1 MKKIMR
7 FLMMAFLLASM
18 GLAAE
23 SDMTVEAKNGFHP
36 ETAEPANTNSKQ
48 RSAIVWQT
56 TWSDEFNGSGSI
68 DASRWICDTGTS
80 YPGGPANWGTG
91 EVEIYTCDTSNI
103 FESGGYLN
111 IRALHSGTDPQTNWT
126 SARIETVS
134 ADFQPPVGGS
144 MAVEARIQLPNVN
157 STNGLG
163 YWPAF
168 WMLGAPYR
176 GNYQNW
182 PGIGEIDVME
192 NANGLNRWIG
202 ALHCGTNPNGPCN
215 EPSGIGSYLTDFD
228 PSLQSAFHTFRVEI
242 DRSVAPEQIRWY
254 VDGINTFTVNAN
266 QMDETT
272 WTNAIDHG
280 FFILLNVAMGGGLP
294 NALAGNTTPT
304 SDTVSNGTML
314 VDYVHVEYSM
324 QPPNSIAPGSIYPG
338 TADHVYTRRPAFHW
352 DPVPAAV
359 SYTVEIAPTSYC
371 DTFSTIELVA
381 TIKTNSYTPV
391 QDLLAQTVY
400 CWRVKAN
407 GLTNSSDYSQVRIF
421 KTGNPPSV
429 PTLSAPANQAL
440 VTSRR
445 PLFDWNNSSL
455 PAQTLFNH
463 YEIQV
468 DRSSLFTTAT
478 SHYTPAGDITASS
491 WKPPLNLN
499 SATTYYWRVRS
510 WNAAGDFSGWSTV
523 RKVRIAYS
531 PPTLSTPG
539 KGSNVASRKPPFI
552 WATVSGATSYRIQ
565 VSTSSTFGTL
575 LVNATTTE
583 ALYTPTTQ
591 LPMQTKLYWRMQ
603 SLGSYGPS
611 LWSKVFYFTIIPPLH
626 IYYGTSLRPGLDMG
640 VDSSSHQTGW
650 VKNMNGYMKASYPKG
665 QTWGVVFI
673 TVGKPAPIILRNSM
687 DLSQYK
693 TLSVEMYG
701 ETGNERVYIGMKD
714 ATQPDDGREI
724 KILQR
729 LSSQWQTYTFA
740 LQDFIGVDLSKVYI
754 PVEFVFQNNIGPE
767 TIYFRN
773 IQFLP

>member
-1 MKKIMR
+1 MNVLKFLQRIPMKKIMR

-324 QPPNSIAPGSIYPG
+324 QPPNSIGSCLHETSRLPLGSCSRGCQLYGRNRPHQLLRHLLHHRVGCDNQNKLLYPCPRSSGSNSLLLARQSQWADQFERLLAGAHLQNRQPAFGSHIERTGQPG
-338 TADHVYTRRPAFHW
+338 TCHQPSSPLRLEQFQPARP
-352 DPVPAAV
+352 
-359 SYTVEIAPTSYC
+359 
-371 DTFSTIELVA
+371 
-381 TIKTNSYTPV
+381 
-391 QDLLAQTVY
+391 
-400 CWRVKAN
+400 
-407 GLTNSSDYSQVRIF
+407 
-421 KTGNPPSV
+421 
-429 PTLSAPANQAL
+429 
-440 VTSRR
+440 
-445 PLFDWNNSSL
+445 
-455 PAQTLFNH
+455 
-463 YEIQV
+463 
-468 DRSSLFTTAT
+468 
-478 SHYTPAGDITASS
+478 
-491 WKPPLNLN
+491 NL
-499 SATTYYWRVRS
+499 
-510 WNAAGDFSGWSTV
+510 
-523 RKVRIAYS
+523 I
-531 PPTLSTPG
+531 
-539 KGSNVASRKPPFI
+539 
-552 WATVSGATSYRIQ
+552 
-565 VSTSSTFGTL
+565 
-575 LVNATTTE
+575 
-583 ALYTPTTQ
+583 
-591 LPMQTKLYWRMQ
+591 Q
-603 SLGSYGPS
+603 SL
-611 LWSKVFYFTIIPPLH
+611 
-626 IYYGTSLRPGLDMG
+626 
-640 VDSSSHQTGW
+640 
-650 VKNMNGYMKASYPKG
+650 
-665 QTWGVVFI
+665 
-673 TVGKPAPIILRNSM
+673 
-687 DLSQYK
+687 
-693 TLSVEMYG
+693 
-701 ETGNERVYIGMKD
+701 
-714 ATQPDDGREI
+714 
-724 KILQR
+724 
-729 LSSQWQTYTFA
+729 
-740 LQDFIGVDLSKVYI
+740 
-754 PVEFVFQNNIGPE
+754 
-767 TIYFRN
+767 
-773 IQFLP
+773 